1 MTREHK
7 LSLVIGFSVMLAVGV
22 LISDHLSSASSA
34 RLDGQQA
41 DQPTELALEQIDVLQ
56 PIERPTD
63 LLAPPEQ
70 NQTELALGIL
80 EQAEPTLEDLTEP
93 VDSGFVTTIIA
104 QGTDLADLA
113 EQISQADMPVAAVPG
128 RINSAPPARTH
139 VVRADDTLFSIAKT
153 YYGTGH
159 IWRQLQAH
167 NADRVGPNGELD
179 LDVALIIPPRESLL
193 GDPIPSAP
201 AIRPE
206 STPIATPIA
215 TPIRTPIV
223 TATLSP
229 TPQPDAVASTYT
241 VQPGDTLGAISQ
253 SRLGTV
259 KRMPDLIA
267 LNDLDEPDDIRVGMV
282 LKLPAR

>member
-1 MTREHK
+1 VTREHK

-34 RLDGQQA
+34 RLEGQQA
-41 DQPTELALEQIDVLQ
+41 DQPTELALEQIDMLQ
-56 PIERPTD
+56 PIELPTD
-63 LLAPPEQ
+63 LHAPPEQ
-70 NQTELALGIL
+70 SQTEFALGTPKK
-80 EQAEPTLEDLTEP
+80 AEPTLEDLTEP

-104 QGTDLADLA
+104 QGSDLADLA
-113 EQISQADMPVAAVPG
+113 EQISQADMPVAAVPD
-128 RINSAPPARTH
+128 RIHSAPPARTH

-179 LDVALIIPPRESLL
+179 LDVALIIPQRESLL

-206 STPIATPIA
+206 STPIPT
-215 TPIRTPIV
+215 
-223 TATLSP
+223 TALSP
-229 TPQPDAVASTYT
+229 TPQREAVALTYT